1 LEEVFHNSMFILL
14 VRFGYKRGL
23 SVVVFSAIQLLLS
36 FFDILT
42 KMHITN

>member
-14 VRFGYKRGL
+14 VRFAYKRGL
-23 SVVVFSAIQLLLS
+23 SVVVISAIQFLLS